1 MVPEGL
7 QEEAAL
13 SASVPVA
20 DGNPE
25 AEAEVAES
33 TEVAVGGST
42 GFNWADA
49 SEDATVPT
57 TDFAEVG
64 GAASSAL
71 GDETAEDFD
80 ILKFDALSLLDP
92 VKPEEVTAE
101 ELFEAL
107 EADPA
112 GEPVEQPTA
121 SDQIEADNNLEVENP
136 DNQTPKEEPDFNNP
150 DLQETSA
157 EVADAAADPIVGS
170 SPTLQEVHDPNSI
183 EAPVYVTYPA
193 EEAEE
198 DEVPPPPTSPFLEQ
212 EGAAAG
218 TSTSG
223 HVQTGHSPS
232 GPSRPPRV
240 RGTKGGKK
248 AQTKRLIKR
257 WQSDFDELAE
267 FLWDEARFWLRYV
280 HHSEASAELIWT
292 VRVFRV
298 LYNHCTANQILVHFA
313 NIYPPYRN
321 WTFTHG
327 YRTGE
332 LRGASNLVADTVLPD
347 QDHINL
353 QAFGDPDPPRSVWDD
368 YITYRGPQPKGQG
381 IEVVSLSK
389 TLSNHPNLSKL

>member
-20 DGNPE
+20 KRNPE

-193 EEAEE
+193 EEAERTKSHRLQH
-198 DEVPPPPTSPFLEQ
+198 PRFLSRKGLPQ
-212 EGAAAG
+212 APQHLG
-218 TSTSG
+218 T
-223 HVQTGHSPS
+223 
-232 GPSRPPRV
+232 
-240 RGTKGGKK
+240 
-248 AQTKRLIKR
+248 
-257 WQSDFDELAE
+257 
-267 FLWDEARFWLRYV
+267 
-280 HHSEASAELIWT
+280 
-292 VRVFRV
+292 FR
-298 LYNHCTANQILVHFA
+298 
-313 NIYPPYRN
+313 
-321 WTFTHG
+321 
-327 YRTGE
+327 
-332 LRGASNLVADTVLPD
+332 
-347 QDHINL
+347 
-353 QAFGDPDPPRSVWDD
+353 
-368 YITYRGPQPKGQG
+368 QG
-381 IEVVSLSK
+381 IRHLDHPDHPAYVVPK
-389 TLSNHPNLSKL
+389 VVRKLRPSV